1 MAGKIMTE
9 NEFDDLAFIHG
20 PDLANW
26 PDAVRAN
33 AIAFAN
39 TSSSGH
45 ARLEQLRQLEGAV
58 AALKPEDPKPSV
70 DLMRRIFADAAALG
84 PEKVILAPV
93 APPRQPTFL
102 SQLHA
107 FLSPAAA
114 CAASAALGLW
124 LGYAGPVDFAD
135 VASDTLGV
143 ELTTDFAMLDDLGV
157 SPIAGVFDVLEGA
170 E

>member
-1 MAGKIMTE
+1 M
-9 NEFDDLAFIHG
+9 
-20 PDLANW
+20 
-26 PDAVRAN
+26 
-33 AIAFAN
+33 
-39 TSSSGH
+39 
-45 ARLEQLRQLEGAV
+45 

-70 DLMRRIFADAAALG
+70 DLMGRILADAAAMA
-84 PEKVILAPV
+84 PEKVILASV
-93 APPRQPTFL
+93 APHRQPTIL
-102 SQLHA
+102 SRLHA

-143 ELTTDFAMLDDLGV
+143 ELTTDFAMLDDLGA